1 MYQEVL
7 NMATKKK
14 TTAAAA
20 AKIKKSEA
28 KPVETKKTATETA
41 VVETKAAPA
50 AAAAAVQTA
59 EKPADTA
66 VVKTSEKEDVK
77 AAAPAKKSAASAAKA
92 TKSTAA
98 AASKTKSTAAAKTTV
113 KKAAAK
119 KAEPKKEEAK
129 AEPAKKAPAKKAAAK
144 KAEPK
149 AEVKKEE
156 PKAEPKA
163 EVKAEATKAETK
175 AEIKVEAKKAEAKA
189 EVKKEEPKAEAKVE
203 AKAAPAKKA
212 PAKKAAAKKAPAKKA
227 APKKAEAPK
236 ISDEEKKAS
245 YNAFELNTCIDMAKA
260 MGIDMNY
267 DDYAKLLMVIADP
280 KEIEAE
286 ILKKYP
292 VDASKLNYEE
302 DGYDLSLL
310 PVLIERIG
318 DGMEVKA
325 SSFKSLADK
334 ITAALAME
342 LSDDGT
348 ANADVYNTLFD
359 LVRQVLM
366 LGQNRNYH
374 TLKEMDAFIPADLE
388 ALVVKFMDTAY
399 AVLPTW
405 QYKDVKYYKDFL
417 YAVLNQFEDLHA
429 PYDNRAMM
437 DVADLLIKHGDYGL
451 GDAEYN
457 YVLRE
462 NDLKDQIYFR
472 FANVYRDLDL
482 NKAKAI
488 ANDALRIVDN
498 RYDYY
503 PKIIEILES

>member
-1 MYQEVL
+1 M
-7 NMATKKK
+7 
-14 TTAAAA
+14 
-20 AKIKKSEA
+20 
-28 KPVETKKTATETA
+28 
-41 VVETKAAPA
+41 
-50 AAAAAVQTA
+50 
-59 EKPADTA
+59 
-66 VVKTSEKEDVK
+66 
-77 AAAPAKKSAASAAKA
+77 
-92 TKSTAA
+92 
-98 AASKTKSTAAAKTTV
+98 

-119 KAEPKKEEAK
+119 KAEPKKEEVK
-129 AEPAKKAPAKKAAAK
+129 AEPVKKAPAKKAAAK

-149 AEVKKEE
+149 TEVKKEE
-156 PKAEPKA
+156 PKAEA
-163 EVKAEATKAETK
+163 
-175 AEIKVEAKKAEAKA
+175 KVEAKKVEPKA

-203 AKAAPAKKA
+203 AKKAEPKAEAKVEAKKAELKAAPAKKA

-342 LSDDGT
+342 LSDDGM

>member
-189 EVKKEEPKAEAKVE
+189 EVKKEEPKAEVKAEAKV
-203 AKAAPAKKA
+203 APAKKA

-342 LSDDGT
+342 LSDDGM

-374 TLKEMDAFIPADLE
+374 TLKEMDAFIPADME